1 MVHTH
6 GVHTRRT
13 HTAHTHGVHTRRT
26 HTRAYTYAH
35 TTHTRAYTRIRV
47 KASLIVKICK
57 NISLYNVIKKTYTFM
72 LKSV

>member
-1 MVHTH
+1 MAYTH
-6 GVHTRRT
+6 GVHTQRT
-13 HTAHTHGVHTRRT
+13 HTAYTHGVRIRAHTRM
-26 HTRAYTYAH
+26 HTQRIRAH
-35 TTHTRAYTRIRV
+35 GTRIRV